1 MSADDVTAYRR
12 IILDLY
18 QGLANR
24 RTMAQAAELARLLR
38 LDLLGVFVENEAVHG
53 LAGLPFARELRLP
66 SHEWVL
72 VDADRVAAD
81 FRHAATTAKRMLAET
96 AGTLGV
102 ASIFQT
108 MRGDPAEA
116 ITGLL
121 RASDIIVLA
130 EPRTHG
136 ELLTGALA
144 QSWRT
149 ALGSTASVLLL
160 PPNVARQ
167 RGPVAV
173 LVADPADRGLVTAA
187 RIALAADEPLLI
199 LFAGSDET
207 LREAAIRTARAI
219 GLPQGRVRTHHVA
232 GSSAQSIVQGLAQA
246 NERLFVLSCD
256 MLSQQ
261 HAEFVTRIA
270 AARGV
275 PVLLV
280 ACPGG

>member
-18 QGLANR
+18 QGFANR

-38 LDLLGVFVENEAVHG
+38 LDLLGIFVEDEAVHG

-81 FRHAATTAKRMLAET
+81 FRHAAMTARRMLAET

-102 ASIFQT
+102 ASVFQT
-108 MRGDPAEA
+108 MRGDPAAA
-116 ITGLL
+116 ITELL
-121 RASDIIVLA
+121 QASDIIVLA

-144 QSWRT
+144 QSWRA
-149 ALGSTASVLLL
+149 ALGSAASVLLM
-160 PPNVARQ
+160 PPKVTRQ

-173 LVADPADRGLVTAA
+173 LVADQEDRGLITAA
-187 RIALAADEPLLI
+187 RIALAADETLLI
-199 LFAGSDET
+199 LLTGSDET
-207 LREAAIRTARAI
+207 LRESAIRTARTV
-219 GLPQGRVRTHHVA
+219 GLPPGRVRTHIIA
-232 GSSAQSIVQGLAQA
+232 GTSAQSIVQGLAWA
-246 NERLFVLSCD
+246 EERLFVLSCD
-256 MLSQQ
+256 ALRQE
-261 HAEFVTRIA
+261 HAENMTRIV
-270 AARGV
+270 AARGI

>member
-18 QGLANR
+18 QSFANR
-24 RTMAQAAELARLLR
+24 RAMAQAAELARLLR
-38 LDLLGVFVENEAVHG
+38 LDLLGVYIEDEAVHE

-72 VDADRVAAD
+72 VDADQVAAD
-81 FRHAATTAKRMLAET
+81 FRHAATTAERMLAET
-96 AGTLGV
+96 AATLGV
-102 ASIFQT
+102 ASVFQT

-116 ITGLL
+116 IAGLL
-121 RASDIIVLA
+121 RASDIIVLT

-136 ELLTGALA
+136 ELLTSALA
-144 QSWRT
+144 QSWRA
-149 ALGSTASVLLL
+149 ALGAGASVLLL
-160 PPNVARQ
+160 PPKVTRR

-173 LVADPADRGLVTAA
+173 LVADPEDRGLITAA
-187 RIALAADEPLLI
+187 RIALAADETLLI
-199 LFAGSDET
+199 LLTGSDAT
-207 LREAAIRTARAI
+207 LREVAVRTARAI
-219 GLPQGRVRTHHVA
+219 GLPQGRVRTHIVA
-232 GSSAQSIVQGLAQA
+232 GTSAQSIVQGLAQA

-256 MLSQQ
+256 MLSQE
-261 HAEFVTRIA
+261 HAEIVTRIA

-280 ACPGG
+280 ACPSG

>member
-18 QGLANR
+18 QSFANR
-24 RTMAQAAELARLLR
+24 RAMAQAAELARLLR
-38 LDLLGVFVENEAVHG
+38 LDLLGVYIEDEAVHE

-72 VDADRVAAD
+72 VDADQVAAD
-81 FRHAATTAKRMLAET
+81 FRHAATTAERMLAET
-96 AGTLGV
+96 AATLGV
-102 ASIFQT
+102 ASVFQT

-116 ITGLL
+116 IAGLL
-121 RASDIIVLA
+121 RASDIIVLT

-136 ELLTGALA
+136 ELLTGAPA
-144 QSWRT
+144 QSWRA
-149 ALGSTASVLLL
+149 ALGAGASVLLL
-160 PPNVARQ
+160 PPKVTRR

-173 LVADPADRGLVTAA
+173 LVADPEDRGLITAA
-187 RIALAADEPLLI
+187 RIALAADETLLI
-199 LFAGSDET
+199 LLTGSDAT
-207 LREAAIRTARAI
+207 LCEAAVRTARAI
-219 GLPQGRVRTHHVA
+219 GLPQGRVRTHIVA
-232 GSSAQSIVQGLAQA
+232 GTSAQSIVQGLAQA

-256 MLSQQ
+256 MLSQE
-261 HAEFVTRIA
+261 HAEIVTRIA

-280 ACPGG
+280 ACPSG